1 LNLTGYDDMRRIVL
15 ISGQLCSGK
24 SLLAKNLKECFG
36 FEHIKTSEVIGALAG
51 DKTLNRVALQQYGK
65 KLDSETSAKWLLK
78 KVIGTLGMNNE
89 VPNIV
94 VDAVRTREQID
105 RIRDQYGLQ
114 VVHVHLTAPQHVLAE
129 RFENRKKEGREKE
142 DLAYLDAD
150 LVKQREEVD
159 RLWQDADLC
168 VDTSRS
174 DDGDTLVRVASRLR
188 LYATP
193 NHKCVD
199 VIVGGQY
206 GSEGK
211 GQIAAYL
218 SRNYHVLVRVGGP
231 NAGHSVR
238 GAEGR
243 IDKYHHL
250 PSGSRGSKAEI
261 IIGAGAV
268 INPDNILKE
277 IEEFGIKAGQIFID
291 PQAMTISLEDIEKE
305 KVLVDKIGS
314 TGQGVGVAAARKILD
329 RVSSIFTLARD
340 IPSLK
345 PYLNSA
351 THRLE
356 RAYRTGKKIL
366 LEGTQGSALSLHHGF
381 YPHVTSRDT
390 NVAGC
395 LAEAGIS
402 ASRVRRILMVVRTY
416 PIRVDNAKDG
426 TSGWMKKEI
435 NFDVIAE
442 RSGLDAA
449 DLKKAEVTTTT
460 KKKRRVSEFDW
471 ELFRRSCALNA
482 PTDIVLTF
490 ADYLSKENQK
500 AQRFEQLTPE
510 TIQFIEELER
520 VANAP
525 VSLISTR
532 FDQRAIIDRRDWW

>member
-1 LNLTGYDDMRRIVL
+1 MRRIVL
-15 ISGQLCSGK
+15 VSGQLCSGK
-24 SLLAKNLKECFG
+24 SLLAKNLKEHFA
-36 FEHIKTSEVIGALAG
+36 FVHLKTSEVIATLMGG
-51 DKTLNRVALQQYGK
+51 KTLTRIALQQYGL
-65 KLDSETSAKWLLK
+65 KLDRETSAKWLLDEIK
-78 KVIGTLGMNNE
+78 KASRADLE
-89 VPNIV
+89 SFDIV

-105 RIRDQYGLQ
+105 RVRDHFGLQ
-114 VVHVHLTAPQHVLAE
+114 VVHVHLTAPSQVLAD
-129 RFENRKKEGREKE
+129 RFEDRKRKGRERE
-142 DLAYLDAD
+142 NLAYSDAD

-159 RLWQDADLC
+159 RLKQDADLC
-168 VDTSRS
+168 IDTSRS
-174 DDGDTLVRVASRLR
+174 DPGDTLVRVASRLR

-211 GQIAAYL
+211 GQVAAYL
-218 SRNYHVLVRVGGP
+218 SRNYQVLVRVGGP

-238 GAEGR
+238 GIDGR
-243 IDKYHHL
+243 TDKYHHL
-250 PSGSRGSKAEI
+250 PSGSRGSEAEI

-268 INPDNILKE
+268 IHPDNILRE
-277 IEEFGIKAGQIFID
+277 IEEFGLKAGQIFID
-291 PQAMTISLEDIEKE
+291 PQAMTISSEDIEEE
-305 KVLVDKIGS
+305 KALIDKIGS

-329 RVSSIFTLARD
+329 RVSSRFTLARD

-345 PYLNSA
+345 PYLDSA

-416 PIRVDNAKDG
+416 PIRVDNAKEG
-426 TSGWMKKEI
+426 TSGWMKNEI
-435 NFDVIAE
+435 DFDVVAE
-442 RSGLDAA
+442 RSGLNAD
-449 DLKKAEVTTTT
+449 DLKRAEITTTT

-471 ELFRRSCALNA
+471 ELYRRSCALNA

-490 ADYLSKENQK
+490 ADYISKDNQK
-500 AQRFEQLTPE
+500 AQRFEQLTPA
-510 TIQFIEELER
+510 TIQFVEELER

-532 FDQRAIIDRRDWW
+532 FGSRAVIDRRDWW